1 MKRYVWLISIFMVLI
16 LPNLIFMGIHKEPTA
31 EFIPTFVASDN
42 DDQMQK
48 VVVDKKSEIMEMCLD
63 DYVLCVLLGEVPAD
77 FEIEALKAQAV
88 ATRTYTL
95 RNVLKQSKHENADV
109 CADASCCQAYV
120 EPEDFLINGGKQ
132 EDLDKMKTAV
142 FSTTDEVLTY
152 SGELIEATYFSCSG
166 GMTEDAVAVWGTD
179 VPYLRSVASPGEEET
194 RHYIST
200 FYYSIDDFLSKLD
213 LPTGTPL
220 SNESI
225 VTTHTNGNGVATF
238 SIDNCVFTGT
248 QIRSTFDLPSTAF
261 EVSVLGENILI
272 QVKGYG
278 HRVGMSQYG
287 AEAMAVSGKSY
298 EEILIH
304 YYPGTRLEKISKDGM
319 KAIFDKA
326 RNF

>member
-1 MKRYVWLISIFMVLI
+1 MKRYVWLISFFLVFI
-16 LPNLIFMGIHKEPTA
+16 LPNLIFIGIHKEPTR
-31 EFIPTFVASDN
+31 ESIPTFVATDN

-48 VVVDKKSEIMEMCLD
+48 VVVDKKGEIREMYLD

-77 FEIEALKAQAV
+77 FEIEALKAQAL

-95 RNVLKQSKHENADV
+95 RNILKQSKHENADV

-132 EDLDKMKTAV
+132 ESLDKMKTAV

-152 SGELIEATYFSCSG
+152 AGELIDATYFSCSG

-179 VPYLRSVASPGEEET
+179 VPYLRSVASPGEEGT

-200 FYYSIDDFLSKLD
+200 FYYSIDDFLSKLG
-213 LPTGTPL
+213 LQTGTPL

-225 VTTHTNGNGVATF
+225 VTTHTNGNGVATLT
-238 SIDNCVFTGT
+238 IDNYVFTGT
-248 QIRSTFDLPSTAF
+248 QIRSIFDLPSTAF
-261 EVSVLGENILI
+261 EVSVLGENILM

-287 AEAMAVSGKSY
+287 AEAMALSGKNY

-304 YYPGTRLEKISKDGM
+304 YYPGTRLEQLSKEDM

-326 RNF
+326 GNL